1 MWTKLTGKL
10 DKEVVQKSN
19 GIAVKYFNGRTDI
32 KETTKDM
39 LWKYDL
45 SSVIMEYKLL

>member
-10 DKEVVQKSN
+10 DQETVQKSSAV
-19 GIAVKYFNGRTDI
+19 AVKYFNGKTDI

-45 SSVIMEYKLL
+45 SSVIMEYRIL